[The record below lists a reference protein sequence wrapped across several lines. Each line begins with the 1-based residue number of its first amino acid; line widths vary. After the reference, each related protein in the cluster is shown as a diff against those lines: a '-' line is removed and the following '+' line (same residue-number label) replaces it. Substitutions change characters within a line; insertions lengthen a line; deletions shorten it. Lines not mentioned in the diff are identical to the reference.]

1 MAEELFKDEI
11 KFPEDLESMLSM
23 SIQYDKLQSIMRFM
37 LDLLK
42 RHEQGLRMA
51 FSKQNII
58 APEIITLHSF
68 KENIELRLLSIEKS
82 ANKTSNKLEE
92 VKHSLESR
100 GDTVETLK
108 YMLNMITDHDSQ
120 VLYYK
125 KTIQELLH
133 EKTAHDLRIR
143 NIEDALKDKGLNE
156 DRKSSLR
163 SIIAGKNMENY
174 ASEDEKSQTERD
186 FHSPLEGVDKKAQTF
201 MAPSRRYKAR
211 KKEMSALVLTIP
223 DDARSEES
231 SQNPPEKNIP
241 EISPL
246 SKILNP
252 DKGTDVPSPSINPVA
267 EVKPT
272 FSLTA
277 PNIPAHLQEIFSRI
291 QNIEKALES
300 PRESPEMKTRV
311 GKLESMY
318 KFIEGVLDSCE
329 PMAIRS
335 KDDIMRIARNI
346 KSLETEMANKLNTE
360 DFDAIKNLVIAI
372 ASGSPKNDPISLIPM
387 REINMI
393 RMLEKKVAGIE
404 LAISDVVKIYPEN
417 LEEIMLKLRRIEQK
431 LEGKVSYPDLDELKK
446 GIDELKDK
454 HRQLSSSVSS
464 REKIQVPQGNKSVES
479 MMFSAL
485 NRRISSFEEQFRNL
499 KIPSG
504 IDLTQMWA
512 EIRKISDYAQAANI
526 VIEDFKKQDILRL
539 NSLNSKLDFKADV
552 EQFRILD
559 DKINKKTQEILDKLV
574 ANYADKADVRRGMK
588 YLENLVKNYDWG
600 KFKPE
605 GDDAMLARK
614 PLGGWSCGSCEKKLE
629 MLTGRVAEHSPWRKL
644 PLRDSSERMLKA
656 GPGFSKML
664 TTLQLDGLRS
674 RAETDDITF
683 PSVRNTDRSVT
694 PQP

>member
-1 MAEELFKDEI
+1 MAEELFTDEI

-51 FSKQNII
+51 FTKQNVI

-68 KENIELRLLSIEKS
+68 KESIELRLLSIEKS

-108 YMLNMITDHDSQ
+108 YLLNMITDHNSQ
-120 VLYYK
+120 VLYCK

-133 EKTAHDLRIR
+133 EKTAQELRIK
-143 NIEDALKDKGLNE
+143 NLEDVLKDKGFN
-156 DRKSSLR
+156 DNQKHSLR
-163 SIIAGKNMENY
+163 TIISGKSMESY
-174 ASEDEKSQTERD
+174 ISDDEKAQTDRN
-186 FHSPLEGVDKKAQTF
+186 FHSPLDGTDRKAQTF
-201 MAPSRRYKAR
+201 KTPSRRYKAR
-211 KKEMSALVLTIP
+211 KKDLTNLVLTIP
-223 DDARSEES
+223 DDPKPEEL
-231 SQNPPEKNIP
+231 SQNPQEKNIS

-246 SKILNP
+246 FKILNTE
-252 DKGTDVPSPSINPVA
+252 KGTDIQSPSINPIA

-300 PRESPEMKTRV
+300 PRESPEMKTRI

-329 PMAIRS
+329 PMAIRN

-360 DFDAIKNLVIAI
+360 DFDAIKSLVIAI

-393 RMLEKKVAGIE
+393 RMLEKKIAGIE

-431 LEGKVSYPDLDELKK
+431 LEGKVSYPDLDDIKK
-446 GIDELKDK
+446 AIDELKDK

-464 REKIQVPQGNKSVES
+464 REKTQVPQGNKSVES

-485 NRRISSFEEQFRNL
+485 NRRISSFEEQFRSL

-526 VIEDFKKQDILRL
+526 VIDDLKKQDILRL
-539 NSLNSKLDFKADV
+539 NSLNSKLDFKADI

-574 ANYADKADVRRGMK
+574 SNYADKADVRRGMK
-588 YLENLVKNYDWG
+588 YLESLIKNYDWG
-600 KFKPE
+600 KMKPE

-629 MLTGRVAEHSPWRKL
+629 MLTGRIAEHSPWRKL
-644 PLRDSSERMLKA
+644 PLRFCREKKGNGR
-656 GPGFSKML
+656 F
-664 TTLQLDGLRS
+664 
-674 RAETDDITF
+674 
-683 PSVRNTDRSVT
+683 
-694 PQP
+694 